1 MREVPPMRR
10 LSPSFLGGLLTGLI
24 VAVIGSVVLA
34 YTKAGTAPAPQPS
47 AAASRTASAADRV
60 DTDELIARQRAIS
73 SPASPPPVSLPSG
86 VPDHGPLLFDVSSM
100 LNGGG
105 MPTSLGD
112 RNLDKVQVVGQSL
125 QFEVSRASRA
135 AVRLPADVQP
145 SSFVAVAKFDIVS
158 GAGAVTLM
166 FHMDQQGEQQHAVQV
181 YTTGTTEAAL
191 FDGSAGTR
199 SLIRRQNAVPALN
212 GSATLAVMVNGPS
225 IRIWVNGVE
234 AGTATDGTLSQGSM
248 GFKAGA
254 AARED
259 PFIMRLTDLKV
270 YQLPPTG

>member
-1 MREVPPMRR
+1 MRR

-34 YTKAGTAPAPQPS
+34 YTNAGTAPAPQPS
-47 AAASRTASAADRV
+47 AAVSRTASVADRV